1 MRDCISGYASHTR
14 RLLSAHL
21 CLHLIAIRSW
31 QILVSLY
38 SYLKCALHT
47 TNAVNMLSAVTITDG
62 SIHTQNTYTH
72 VLLLH
77 SEQISACSD
86 ASDKTATKPIK
97 IHVFYL
103 LIVAVVF
110 WLGLI
115 NIYQFVI

>member
-1 MRDCISGYASHTR
+1 M
-14 RLLSAHL
+14 
-21 CLHLIAIRSW
+21 
-31 QILVSLY
+31 
-38 SYLKCALHT
+38 CALHT
-47 TNAVNMLSAVTITDG
+47 TNAVNMLSAVTITD
-62 SIHTQNTYTH
+62 SSRHTQNTYTH